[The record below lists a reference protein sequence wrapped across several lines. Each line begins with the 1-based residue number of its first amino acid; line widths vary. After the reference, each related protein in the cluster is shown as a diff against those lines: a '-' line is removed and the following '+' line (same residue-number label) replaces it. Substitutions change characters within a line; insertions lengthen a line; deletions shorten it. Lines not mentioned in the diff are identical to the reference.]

1 MSIMVFSQCQLASLP
16 MFANRQ
22 YSTFVRER
30 AKSIQLWPTYNH
42 VRLSFIKFTSKNTFV
57 FRETFYVIQNVG
69 RGSCMLFSNRLR
81 DTLIIEQPGNT
92 EIAISKKARR

>member
-42 VRLSFIKFTSKNTFV
+42 VRLSFIKCKN
-57 FRETFYVIQNVG
+57 
-69 RGSCMLFSNRLR
+69 
-81 DTLIIEQPGNT
+81 LIYI
-92 EIAISKKARR
+92 KKYIRF